1 MLWGRIWYSY
11 KFSIDDV
18 FIFRVSIY
26 IVTAPITYFIVTK
39 SHPKPKNETLETID
53 NNCKTC
59 FLEGYE
65 KGSLKRRKSS
75 ILFGYSVLPTALL
88 SAFLLGAITQG
99 KFPPELWIYD
109 STANHIITVI
119 AVHCR
124 KGTDRGLNE
133 YL

>member
-1 MLWGRIWYSY
+1 MIRLNLHIKEISYSRGNNSLAINVEDKNEY
-11 KFSIDDV
+11 YEEGYGIGSKFSIDDV
-18 FIFRVSIY
+18 FIFGVSRY

-39 SHPKPKNETLETID
+39 SHPKPKNEILETID

-88 SAFLLGAITQG
+88 IAFLLGAITQG
-99 KFPPELWIYD
+99 KFPPEL
-109 STANHIITVI
+109 
-119 AVHCR
+119 
-124 KGTDRGLNE
+124 
-133 YL
+133 